1 MSDHLTEEQI
11 QLYLD
16 NKEDTKLSSIR
27 DHLDSCPSCMRNVER
42 YKQLYHALAVD
53 PFPALSEDFSREILS
68 KISGSQKSRYNIF
81 ESGFTI
87 AFFLFGIAASLYFVN
102 PLPFLSKI
110 TNSTLTYLGGI
121 TSKFLPELN
130 GNTPIFVVAILIFL
144 VVELI
149 DKKILRSRS

>member
-42 YKQLYHALAVD
+42 YKQLYHALAID
-53 PFPALSEDFSREILS
+53 PFPALSENFSQDIIS
-68 KISGSQKSRYNIF
+68 KLSGSQKSRYHIF

-87 AFFLFGIAASLYFVN
+87 AFFLFGIAASLYFFN
-102 PLPFLSKI
+102 PLPFISKI
-110 TNSTLTYLGGI
+110 TNSTIAYLGEI
-121 TSKFLPELN
+121 TSKFLPEMN
-130 GNTPIFVVAILIFL
+130 GNIPIFVVALLIFL
-144 VVELI
+144 LVELI
-149 DKKILRSRS
+149 DKKVLRSKT